1 MKLDYYYDP
10 KNDLIFESEEHFK
23 DYKKTKISFSS
34 SKFKPEDFGLS
45 IIEIESPDKP
55 NTDILKK
62 EIFEDI
68 YEKDG
73 KYYLKVSI
81 VDITQEEKNNLEKE
95 KKLFIQGEVEYW
107 EKEIDL
113 MTPKLQYPV
122 DKYDLRTEEEINSLL
137 KPKVRVVVGKEEA
150 GQSKND
156 DKTLETLR
164 PDTSFPHSNCH
175 GVMTVV
181 SNRSRVCRSR
191 SLVTLPAEKTGP
203 IKILNKTT

>member
-34 SKFKPEDFGLS
+34 SKFRTEDFGLS

-81 VDITQEEKNNLEKE
+81 VDITEEEKNNLEKE
-95 KKLFIQGEVEYW
+95 KKLFIQGEVDYW

-122 DKYDLRTEEEINSLL
+122 DKYDLRTEEEINS
-137 KPKVRVVVGKEEA
+137 
-150 GQSKND
+150 NI
-156 DKTLETLR
+156 
-164 PDTSFPHSNCH
+164 PDTAN
-175 GVMTVV
+175 VQNEIKYV
-181 SNRSRVCRSR
+181 NA
-191 SLVTLPAEKTGP
+191 LKELINDKDILQKQLPRQRDYM
-203 IKILNKTT
+203 

>member
-113 MTPKLQYPV
+113 MTP
-122 DKYDLRTEEEINSLL
+122 
-137 KPKVRVVVGKEEA
+137 
-150 GQSKND
+150 
-156 DKTLETLR
+156 
-164 PDTSFPHSNCH
+164 
-175 GVMTVV
+175 
-181 SNRSRVCRSR
+181 
-191 SLVTLPAEKTGP
+191 
-203 IKILNKTT
+203 

>member
-62 EIFEDI
+62 EI
-68 YEKDG
+68 
-73 KYYLKVSI
+73 
-81 VDITQEEKNNLEKE
+81 
-95 KKLFIQGEVEYW
+95 
-107 EKEIDL
+107 DL

-122 DKYDLRTEEEINSLL
+122 DKYDLRTEEEINSKIPDTTNVQNEIKYVNALKELINDKDILL
-137 KPKVRVVVGKEEA
+137 K
-150 GQSKND
+150 Q
-156 DKTLETLR
+156 
-164 PDTSFPHSNCH
+164 
-175 GVMTVV
+175 
-181 SNRSRVCRSR
+181 
-191 SLVTLPAEKTGP
+191 LPRQRDYM
-203 IKILNKTT
+203 